1 MTEVAVAGE
10 AAVGLSHG
18 TPVGPRRRG
27 AGRRFLGSG
36 GLAPWGALVLLAL
49 AVIALFPGAVTRHDP
64 YRIDADLRLAPPSLA
79 HPFGTDELGRDVWS
93 RVAHGTRL
101 SLGVALLV
109 VIASGTTG
117 TAIGLAAGYGSGPW
131 SELVMRVAD
140 IFIAFPALI
149 MAMGITA
156 FLGPGLGNAM
166 LAVMLI
172 WWPQYTRLARAQV
185 LGEKV
190 KPYVEAAHALGLPAM
205 TILWRH
211 ILPNSWVP
219 LLIKATMDVGLALLL
234 TASLSFLGLGAKPPT
249 PELGALVTQGREHLL
264 NAWWYS
270 TFPGLAIFLAVFAC
284 NLLGDGLRDAL
295 DPALGR
301 E

>member
-1 MTEVAVAGE
+1 
-10 AAVGLSHG
+10 
-18 TPVGPRRRG
+18 
-27 AGRRFLGSG
+27 
-36 GLAPWGALVLLAL
+36 VLLAL
-49 AVIALFPGAVTRHDP
+49 AAVALFPGAVTRHDP

-190 KPYVEAAHALGLPAM
+190 KPYVEAAHAMGLPAT

-219 LLIKATMDVGLALLL
+219 LLVKATMKDLYQAIW
-234 TASLSFLGLGAKPPT
+234 A
-249 PELGALVTQGREHLL
+249 EH
-264 NAWWYS
+264 
-270 TFPGLAIFLAVFAC
+270 
-284 NLLGDGLRDAL
+284 
-295 DPALGR
+295 
-301 E
+301 